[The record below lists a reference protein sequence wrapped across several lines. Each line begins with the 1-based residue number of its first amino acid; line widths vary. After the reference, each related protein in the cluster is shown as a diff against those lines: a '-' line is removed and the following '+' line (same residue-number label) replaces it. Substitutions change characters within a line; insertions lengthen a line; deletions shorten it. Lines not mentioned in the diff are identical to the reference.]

1 MALDGPQHELADG
14 ARRSAVVG
22 QLLVVLDG
30 GGLGAGAVAAVGP
43 GGAHE
48 GLAGL
53 ADFVGGE
60 EVGDLEEHG

>member
-1 MALDGPQHELADG
+1 MPVERSQHELADEG
-14 ARRSAVVG
+14 GRGAVVG